1 MNENLLFCCSYIVFW
16 KKGYQQFQEPRGTS
30 VIKVKGIAKV
40 TGNDTLFYTSKIFL
54 LRKKS
59 GYRIFSGD
67 ETKYIWD
74 TPEYEIPPIV
84 C

>member
-1 MNENLLFCCSYIVFW
+1 MLRKFLKINLKNKNIIIRISYIVLL

-30 VIKVKGIAKV
+30 VIKVKGIARV
-40 TGNDTLFYTSKIFL
+40 NGSNILFNTS
-54 LRKKS
+54 S
-59 GYRIFSGD
+59 D